1 MSDGRTQVA
10 DQIPAVIGRY
20 QITGSLG
27 YGAMGAVYKAF
38 DPLIK
43 RTLAIKTVRLDIPRS
58 SPQYC
63 SFIERFQ
70 HEAQISGTL
79 SHPGIVTLF
88 DLGEDNGAPYFAM
101 EFVDGRTIAE
111 ILAEGT
117 RFKPEKV
124 IGLVSQVAAALDYA
138 HSRGVVHR
146 DIKPANLIL
155 YEGDKVK
162 VTDFGIAKLADAD
175 ITHAGALL
183 GTPSYMSPGQAMGEK
198 LDGRSDIFS
207 LGVVA
212 FEMLSGYQPFPGPN
226 VT

>member
-1 MSDGRTQVA
+1 MLVFGRPMDDSRAT
-10 DQIPAVIGRY
+10 DQMPQTIGRY
-20 QITGSLG
+20 QVQDSLG

-58 SPQYC
+58 SPQYL

-88 DLGEDNGAPYFAM
+88 DLGEDGGLPFFAM

-117 RFKPEKV
+117 
-124 IGLVSQVAAALDYA
+124 
-138 HSRGVVHR
+138 
-146 DIKPANLIL
+146 
-155 YEGDKVK
+155 
-162 VTDFGIAKLADAD
+162 
-175 ITHAGALL
+175 
-183 GTPSYMSPGQAMGEK
+183 
-198 LDGRSDIFS
+198 
-207 LGVVA
+207 
-212 FEMLSGYQPFPGPN
+212 
-226 VT
+226 